1 VEGAEK
7 VKYRVELFVDNE
19 WHRWS
24 THKHQENAIF
34 NAEVISKS
42 RGCDVR
48 VIFRGQIIWRGDDKS
63 EK

>member
-1 VEGAEK
+1 MS
-7 VKYRVELFVDNE
+7 KYRLEIWQDNE

-24 THKHQENAIF
+24 THKHEENAIF

-48 VIFRGQIIWRGDDKS
+48 VIYRGDIVWS
-63 EK
+63 NNE